1 MLVTLVHLVAS
12 GFVALQ
18 TATPRTPATPRTGC
32 RNVLAYQVLLDR
44 RGFSPG
50 EIDGQLGANAARAL
64 AAFQEASKLPATGRP
79 DCPTWQA
86 LSADAPPEVLVPYRI
101 TEADAQGPFSENI
114 PDDLM
119 GQSRLP
125 GLWYRSMTER
135 LSERFHALPALLA
148 RLNPRMKFAPGQTI
162 RVPAV
167 TPFDETARPPK
178 PAGKINVT
186 VEVSRSGSGLRVL
199 SDGATLFFAPV
210 ASGSE
215 HDPLPIGEWR
225 VTGISWMPVF
235 HYNPALFWDAEPTH
249 AKATIKPGPNGPA
262 GVVWIDINVP
272 HYGLHGTPE
281 PRQVGHAQSHGCV
294 RLTNWD
300 AARLT
305 SMVAVGTPVIFKE

>member
-1 MLVTLVHLVAS
+1 MLLALAHLVAG

-18 TATPRTPATPRTGC
+18 TPTPRMPATAGNGC
-32 RNVLAYQVLLDR
+32 RDALAYQVLLDR

-64 AAFQEASKLPATGRP
+64 RAFQEASKLPATGRP

-86 LSADAPPEVLVPYRI
+86 LSADAPAEVLVPYRI
-101 TEADAQGPFSENI
+101 TEADARGPFSENI
-114 PDDLM
+114 PDTLM
-119 GQSRLP
+119 RQSGLP
-125 GLWYRSMTER
+125 GLWYRSITER
-135 LSERFHALPALLA
+135 LSERFHTAPALLA
-148 RLNPRMKFAPGQTI
+148 RLNPRMKFAPGRTI

-178 PAGKINVT
+178 PVGKSHVT
-186 VEVSRSGSGLRVL
+186 VEVSRSGSGLRVI

-210 ASGSE
+210 SSGSE
-215 HDPLPIGEWR
+215 YDPLPIGEWR

-235 HYNPALFWDAEPTH
+235 HYNPALFWDAETPDT
-249 AKATIKPGPNGPA
+249 KATIKPGPNGPV

-272 HYGLHGTPE
+272 HYGLHGSPE
-281 PRQVGHAQSHGCV
+281 PRLVGHAQSHGCV

-300 AARLT
+300 AARVT
-305 SMVAVGTPVIFKE
+305 SMVTAGTPVIFKE